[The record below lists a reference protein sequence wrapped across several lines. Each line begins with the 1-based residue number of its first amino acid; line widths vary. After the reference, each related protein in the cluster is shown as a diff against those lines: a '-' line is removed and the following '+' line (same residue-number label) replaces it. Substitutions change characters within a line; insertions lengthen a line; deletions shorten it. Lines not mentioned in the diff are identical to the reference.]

1 MFAERLQSLSA
12 RIVILS
18 TPLMLAGCMAT
29 SKAWQVLKDP
39 SLPVGLPQDQP
50 STIALSIVAS
60 PAMNATSESTLEP
73 DDQEQSMAGYRI
85 RLSSSDLRGLLGQL
99 RMTTQTL
106 QKELEESGEL
116 LPGPPVAASD
126 SRADA
131 QLESIDVVERARAV
145 GEYLGSGE
153 IMSPENHAS
162 TLGGEGSPL
171 KVAVIQLKDDGV
183 FLSLDADALWASP
196 DRSLGKTYRDHDEF
210 VIRPGSYKFVP
221 FHQVKRETRFI
232 AVAARYQDVSRVTW
246 RAVHR
251 IQPEGRSYPLLVELG
266 DSGISIKSEDW
277 E

>member
-1 MFAERLQSLSA
+1 
-12 RIVILS
+12 
-18 TPLMLAGCMAT
+18 MLAGCVAT
-29 SKAWQVLKDP
+29 SKAWQVLRDP

-60 PAMNATSESTLEP
+60 PVMNATSEATLEP
-73 DDQEQSMAGYRI
+73 HDEEQLKAGYRV

-106 QKELEESGEL
+106 QKELGDSGEL
-116 LPGPPVAASD
+116 PPGDPVAAD
-126 SRADA
+126 DGNADV
-131 QLESIDVVERARAV
+131 QLESINAVGHIRAV
-145 GEYLGSGE
+145 GEYLAPGE
-153 IMSPENHAS
+153 VKSPEIQANP
-162 TLGGEGSPL
+162 LGGEGSPL
-171 KVAVIQLKDDGV
+171 KIAVIQLKDDGV

-221 FHQVKRETRFI
+221 FHQVQRDTRFI

-251 IQPEGRSYPLLVELG
+251 IQPHGRSYPLLVELG
-266 DSGISIKSEDW
+266 DSGISIKSEDL

>member
-1 MFAERLQSLSA
+1 MCAESLQALLARIMFGCSLS
-12 RIVILS
+12 L
-18 TPLMLAGCMAT
+18 LAGCVAT
-29 SKAWQVLKDP
+29 SKAWQVLRDP

-60 PAMNATSESTLEP
+60 PVMNATSEATLEP
-73 DDQEQSMAGYRI
+73 DDEEQLTAGYRV

-106 QKELEESGEL
+106 QKELGESGEL
-116 LPGPPVAASD
+116 PPGAPVAADD
-126 SRADA
+126 SNADV
-131 QLESIDVVERARAV
+131 QLESINAAGHIRAV
-145 GEYLGSGE
+145 GDYLAPGE
-153 IMSPENHAS
+153 IISPEIQANP
-162 TLGGEGSPL
+162 LGGEGSPL
-171 KVAVIQLKDDGV
+171 KIAVIQLKDDGV

-221 FHQVKRETRFI
+221 FHQVQRDTRFI
-232 AVAARYQDVSRVTW
+232 AVAARYQDVSGVTW

-251 IQPEGRSYPLLVELG
+251 IQPHGRSYPLLVELG
-266 DSGISIKSEDW
+266 DSGISIKSEDL